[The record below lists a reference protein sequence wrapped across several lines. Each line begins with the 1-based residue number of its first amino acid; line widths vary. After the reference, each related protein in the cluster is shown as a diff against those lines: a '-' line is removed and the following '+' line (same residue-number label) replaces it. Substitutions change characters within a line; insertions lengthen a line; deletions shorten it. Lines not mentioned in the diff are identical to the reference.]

1 MSVYKKLWF
10 LFIFCL
16 IVFSIV
22 GCKTLDETKTL
33 EGTHQIRDSTGAVV
47 QVPDNPT
54 RVVPI
59 GVSTEDM
66 VISLVGPQKI
76 VALGNLPNNFPEES
90 KQIKA
95 KVKLN
100 TEAVLALHPD
110 LLIVPD
116 WVDQEMVVTLRA

>member
-1 MSVYKKLWF
+1 M
-10 LFIFCL
+10 
-16 IVFSIV
+16 
-22 GCKTLDETKTL
+22 
-33 EGTHQIRDSTGAVV
+33 V